1 MPFGFQGSFSVLMR
15 VINATMTRGL
25 HGPASDPSPTPSGRL
40 HLSVVLYID
49 GLYATVL
56 RWRNISAT
64 SEGSSPSCGRRS
76 SLSRPPSAP
85 SAARSWASLA
95 IGSRQREWQ
104 RTRARS
110 RAYGIRPIPLSKVVL
125 RRFVGLCNY
134 YRRFVTGYTDSAA
147 PFTRLCGPQA
157 PWHRGPAE
165 QESLDTLKQCLTTA
179 PVLHTLDSG
188 RSSVVTTDAGEV
200 PISVLRGPFRTS
212 RSGPTTRWSRG
223 CARSGASKA
232 SSRAGLTRSRSS
244 ASTWSTSQA
253 GSTRQIP

>member
-1 MPFGFQGSFSVLMR
+1 MR

-25 HGPASDPSPTPSGRL
+25 HGPASDPAPTPSAAHTGVPWALGRL

-49 GLYATVL
+49 GLYVTVL

-64 SEGSSPSCGRRS
+64 SEGSSASCGRRS

-157 PWHRGPAE
+157 TWHRGPAE
-165 QESLDTLKQCLTTA
+165 QESLDTL
-179 PVLHTLDSG
+179 
-188 RSSVVTTDAGEV
+188 R
-200 PISVLRGPFRTS
+200 
-212 RSGPTTRWSRG
+212 
-223 CARSGASKA
+223 
-232 SSRAGLTRSRSS
+232 
-244 ASTWSTSQA
+244 
-253 GSTRQIP
+253 